1 MILYEYSVLGDY
13 KNSGCNSG
21 AGGNNQLKYYV
32 GSQGTLTQLNSTHYI
47 VTLIKTGLTAGT
59 YYYNSTACD
68 INGVCISTETRNIT
82 IAVPSLGITN
92 VNPTTNGNITQN
104 QLFQYT
110 VNVSCHDADCGNIS
124 VYLDPTAKV
133 SGTIFSTISADTF
146 DTTAAAV
153 AAGCSAASSDYLAW
167 TSGASLG
174 LCSQIGSGFSSG
186 SWTGKDYASKATDGY
201 SISAGDAFSCYDSQ
215 AECLASFAPAGKGLV
230 NTTIGAVPFYT
241 NGTNPINITLNESQ
255 SILVTFWVNA
265 TGTDN
270 STYEFY
276 AYANITL
283 NTAIN
288 NITNRLNLTISN
300 ATGEAPPSNDCVYSG
315 SGDFYPPCNCN
326 FSTSIDLGN
335 NNIYINKT
343 GLTSTGFIFVDA
355 RIYNFTRFAF
365 IGNTQKCYVKF
376 NTSYIGGDNP

>member
-300 ATGEAPPSNDCVYSG
+300 ATTGGGGGYVNSCSCPTLNTNWLINMSDYCNVTT
-315 SGDFYPPCNCN
+315 PCEIGTGHLN
-326 FSTSIDLGN
+326 FTGTGWALFNTSIN
-335 NNIYINKT
+335 
-343 GLTSTGFIFVDA
+343 STGFGLPQSNQIV
-355 RIYNFTRFAF
+355 YV
-365 IGNTQKCYVKF
+365 GNECRLGVRT
-376 NTSYIGGDNP
+376 